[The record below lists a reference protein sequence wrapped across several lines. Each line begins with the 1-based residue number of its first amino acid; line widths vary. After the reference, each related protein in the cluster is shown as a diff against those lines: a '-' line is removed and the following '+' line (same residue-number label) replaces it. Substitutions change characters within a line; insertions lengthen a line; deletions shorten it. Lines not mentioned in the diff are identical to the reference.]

1 MNRTKPRVFT
11 SRTFGRYCR
20 DLGNSEPVFGQII
33 DRHGYP
39 PMWRRDPTFET
50 LARIILEQQVS
61 LVSAQTTFT
70 RLIEQLGSLTPK
82 TIQKS
87 SDEALRGCGV
97 SRQKARYL
105 RELAGAVTA
114 KTLVLADLPQMSDD
128 EVRAALTAIIGIGH
142 WSASVYMML
151 ALNRTDLFP
160 LGDVALVNS
169 VLHEFELDYPSADK
183 QPQRTNPQVA
193 ELESMVQQ
201 WSPNRTIAAYLLWH
215 AYIERKGIAVFA

>member
-11 SRTFGRYCR
+11 SRTFRRYCR
-20 DLGNSEPVFGQII
+20 DLGNIEPVFGQVI

-61 LVSAQTTFT
+61 LASAQTTFT
-70 RLIEQLGSLTPK
+70 RLIQQFGSVAPK
-82 TIQKS
+82 TIQNA

-114 KTLVLADLPQMSDD
+114 KTLVLADLPRMPDD
-128 EVRAALTAIIGIGH
+128 EVREALTAIIGIGH
-142 WSASVYMML
+142 WSASVYLML
-151 ALNRTDLFP
+151 ALNRADLFP

-169 VLHEFELDYPSADK
+169 MLHEFELESPSAGK
-183 QPQRTNPQVA
+183 RSQRTNQQVA

-215 AYIERKGIAVFA
+215 AYIQRKGIEVFA

>member
-1 MNRTKPRVFT
+1 
-11 SRTFGRYCR
+11 
-20 DLGNSEPVFGQII
+20 
-33 DRHGYP
+33 
-39 PMWRRDPTFET
+39 MWRRDPTFET